1 MPRDAVIVGAVR
13 TPIGKRNGALRGIH
27 SVDLSAHV
35 LRALAE
41 RTGLDPG
48 RVDDVVWGC
57 VSQVGEQTYNV
68 GRSAVL
74 AAGWPERV
82 PATTID
88 RQCGSSQQAAEFAA
102 AGVIAGRYD
111 IAIAGGVESM
121 SRIPLGSSA
130 GVAGQ
135 PFGATVLDRYQVEMF
150 NQGLGAEQIADKWE
164 IDRGRAD
171 DIGLE
176 SHRRAAAA
184 IDDGRFTAQIAPIKV
199 PVEVPAEDGATRLF
213 STDEGPRRG
222 GTRESVASLRPAF
235 RSDGVHT
242 AANSSQISDGAAA
255 LLITT
260 SEIAP
265 TLGLRPLARFHTSVV
280 LGVDPVT
287 MLTGPI
293 PATAAALERS
303 GLSLGDIGAFEVN
316 EAFASVL
323 GAWQDETGADPATV
337 NPNGGAIALG
347 HPLGA
352 TGARLMT
359 SLVYH
364 MVDHEVDYGLQTM
377 CEGGGMA
384 NATILERIR

>member
-1 MPRDAVIVGAVR
+1 VIVGAVR
-13 TPIGKRNGALRGIH
+13 TPIGKRNGALRGVH
-27 SVDLSAHV
+27 PVDLSAHV
-35 LRALAE
+35 LNALTERAA
-41 RTGLDPG
+41 LDPG
-48 RVDDVVWGC
+48 QVDDVIWGC

-82 PATTID
+82 PATTVD

-121 SRIPLGSSA
+121 TRVPLGSSA
-130 GVAGQ
+130 GVSGL
-135 PFGATVLDRYQVEMF
+135 PFGATVLDRYQVEIF
-150 NQGLGAEQIADKWE
+150 NQGLGAEQIADKWG

-176 SHRRAAAA
+176 SHRRAVTA
-184 IDDGRFTAQIAPIKV
+184 IDDGRFAAQIAPI
-199 PVEVPAEDGATRLF
+199 EVTDEDGSTRLF

-222 GTRESVASLRPAF
+222 GTRDSVAKVRPAF
-235 RSDGVHT
+235 RPDGVHT

-293 PATAAALERS
+293 PATAAALEKS
-303 GLSLGDIGAFEVN
+303 GLKVGDIGAFEVN

-323 GAWQDETGADPATV
+323 GAWQTETRADPATV

-364 MVDHEVDYGLQTM
+364 MVDNEIDYGLQTM

>member
-27 SVDLSAHV
+27 PVDLSAHV

-41 RTGLDPG
+41 RTGIDPG
-48 RVDDVVWGC
+48 QVDDVIWGC

-74 AAGWPERV
+74 AADWPERV
-82 PATTID
+82 PATTVD

-121 SRIPLGSSA
+121 TRVPLGSSA
-130 GVAGQ
+130 EVSGL
-135 PFGATVLDRYQVEMF
+135 PFGQTVLDRYQVEMF
-150 NQGLGAEQIADKWE
+150 NQGLGAEQIADKWG
-164 IDRGRAD
+164 IDRGHAD

-176 SHRRAAAA
+176 SHRRAVAA
-184 IDDGRFTAQIAPIKV
+184 IDDGRFAAQIEPM
-199 PVEVPAEDGATRLF
+199 EVTDEDGTIRLF
-213 STDEGPRRG
+213 ATDEGPRRG
-222 GTRESVASLRPAF
+222 GTRESVAKVRPAF
-235 RSDGVHT
+235 RPEGVHT

-260 SEIAP
+260 SEMAAS
-265 TLGLRPLARFHTSVV
+265 LGLHPLVRFHTSVV

-293 PATAAALERS
+293 PATAAALKKS

-323 GAWQDETGADPATV
+323 GAWQAETGADPAKV

-359 SLVYH
+359 SLVHH
-364 MVDHEVDYGLQTM
+364 MADNEIDYGLQTM

>member
-1 MPRDAVIVGAVR
+1 MSRDAVIVGAVR

-27 SVDLSAHV
+27 PVDLSAHV
-35 LRALAE
+35 LGALAG
-41 RTGLDPG
+41 RTGIDLG
-48 RVDDVVWGC
+48 RVDDVIWGC

-74 AAGWPERV
+74 AAGWPERI
-82 PATTID
+82 PATTVD

-102 AGVIAGRYD
+102 AGVIAGHYD
-111 IAIAGGVESM
+111 VAIAGGVESM
-121 SRIPLGSSA
+121 TRVPLGSSA
-130 GVAGQ
+130 EVSGL

-150 NQGLGAEQIADKWE
+150 NQGLGAEQIADKWG

-176 SHRRAAAA
+176 SHRRAAEA
-184 IDDGRFTAQIAPIKV
+184 IDDGRFAAQIAPI
-199 PVEVPAEDGATRLF
+199 EVASADGATWLF

-222 GTRESVASLRPAF
+222 GTREGVAKVRPVF
-235 RSDGVHT
+235 RPDGVHT

-260 SEIAP
+260 SEIAAS
-265 TLGLRPLARFHTSVV
+265 LGLRPLVRFHTSVV

-293 PATAAALERS
+293 PATAAALEKS

-323 GAWQDETGADPATV
+323 GAWQAETGADPAKV

-364 MVDHEVDYGLQTM
+364 LVDHEIDYGLQTM

>member
-1 MPRDAVIVGAVR
+1 VIVGAVR

-27 SVDLSAHV
+27 PVDLSAHV
-35 LRALAE
+35 LQALAG
-41 RTGLDPG
+41 RSGIDPG
-48 RVDDVVWGC
+48 RVDDVIWGC

-82 PATTID
+82 PATTVD

-102 AGVIAGRYD
+102 AGVIVGRYD
-111 IAIAGGVESM
+111 VAIAGGVESM
-121 SRIPLGSSA
+121 TRVPLGSSA
-130 GVAGQ
+130 QVSGL
-135 PFGATVLDRYQVEMF
+135 PFGQTVLDRYQVEMF
-150 NQGLGAEQIADKWE
+150 NQGLGAEQIADKWG
-164 IDRGRAD
+164 IDRDRAD

-176 SHRRAAAA
+176 SHRRAVQA
-184 IDDGRFTAQIAPIKV
+184 IDDGRFAAQIAPI
-199 PVEVPAEDGATRLF
+199 EVTDEDGATRLF

-222 GTRESVASLRPAF
+222 GTREGVAKVRPAF
-235 RSDGVHT
+235 RPDGVHT

-265 TLGLRPLARFHTSVV
+265 SLGLRPLARFHTSVV

-293 PATAAALERS
+293 PATAAALEKS

-323 GAWQDETGADPATV
+323 GAWQTETGADPAKV

>member
-1 MPRDAVIVGAVR
+1 VIVGAVR

-27 SVDLSAHV
+27 PVDLSAHV
-35 LRALAE
+35 LRALAG
-41 RTGLDPG
+41 RAGIDPG
-48 RVDDVVWGC
+48 RVDDVIWGC

-74 AAGWPERV
+74 AAGWPERI
-82 PATTID
+82 PATTVD

-102 AGVIAGRYD
+102 AGVIAGHYD

-121 SRIPLGSSA
+121 TRVPLGSSA
-130 GVAGQ
+130 GVAGL
-135 PFGATVLDRYQVEMF
+135 PFGTTVLDRYQVEMF
-150 NQGLGAEQIADKWE
+150 NQGLGAEQIADKWG

-176 SHRRAAAA
+176 SHRRAVAA
-184 IDDGRFTAQIAPIKV
+184 IEDGRFAAQIAPI
-199 PVEVPAEDGATRLF
+199 EVTGDDGATRWF
-213 STDEGPRRG
+213 STDEGPRSG
-222 GTRESVASLRPAF
+222 GTRESVAKVRPAF
-235 RSDGVHT
+235 RPDGVHT

-265 TLGLRPLARFHTSVV
+265 ALGLRPLARFHTSVV

-293 PATAAALERS
+293 PATAAALEKS

-323 GAWQDETGADPATV
+323 GAWQAETGADPARV

>member
-1 MPRDAVIVGAVR
+1 VIVGAVR

-27 SVDLSAHV
+27 PVDLSAHV
-35 LRALAE
+35 LKALAE
-41 RTGLDPG
+41 RTGIDPG
-48 RVDDVVWGC
+48 RVDDVIWGC

-82 PATTID
+82 PATTVD

-111 IAIAGGVESM
+111 IAVAGGVESM
-121 SRIPLGSSA
+121 TRVPLGSSTEVS
-130 GVAGQ
+130 GM
-135 PFGATVLDRYQVEMF
+135 PFGMTVLNRYQVEMF
-150 NQGLGAEQIADKWE
+150 NQGLGAEQIAGTWG

-176 SHRRAAAA
+176 SHRRAMAA
-184 IDDGRFTAQIAPIKV
+184 IDGGWFAAQIAPI
-199 PVEVPAEDGATRLF
+199 EVTAEDGTTRLF
-213 STDEGPRRG
+213 GTDEGPRRG
-222 GTRESVASLRPAF
+222 GTRDSVAKVRPAF
-235 RSDGVHT
+235 RPDGVHT

-265 TLGLRPLARFHTSVV
+265 SLGLRPLARFHTSVV

-293 PATAAALERS
+293 PATAAAVAKS
-303 GLSLGDIGAFEVN
+303 GLSVRDIGAFEVN

-323 GAWQDETGADPATV
+323 GAWQAETGADPATV

-364 MVDHEVDYGLQTM
+364 MIDNGIDYGLQTM

>member
-1 MPRDAVIVGAVR
+1 M
-13 TPIGKRNGALRGIH
+13 
-27 SVDLSAHV
+27 
-35 LRALAE
+35 
-41 RTGLDPG
+41 
-48 RVDDVVWGC
+48 
-57 VSQVGEQTYNV
+57 

-111 IAIAGGVESM
+111 VAVAGGVESM
-121 SRIPLGSSA
+121 TRVPLGSSA
-130 GVAGQ
+130 QVSGL
-135 PFGATVLDRYQVEMF
+135 PFGQAVLDRYQVEMF
-150 NQGLGAEQIADKWE
+150 NQGLGAEQIADKWG
-164 IDRGRAD
+164 IDRDRAD

-176 SHRRAAAA
+176 SHRRAVQA
-184 IDDGRFTAQIAPIKV
+184 IDDGRFAAQIAPI
-199 PVEVPAEDGATRLF
+199 EVTDSGGATRLF

-222 GTRESVASLRPAF
+222 GTREGVAKVRPAF
-235 RSDGVHT
+235 RPDGVHT

-265 TLGLRPLARFHTSVV
+265 SLGLRPLARFHTSVV

-293 PATAAALERS
+293 PATAAALEKS
-303 GLSLGDIGAFEVN
+303 GLSLSDIGAFEVN

-323 GAWQDETGADPATV
+323 GAWQTETGADPAKV

>member
-13 TPIGKRNGALRGIH
+13 TPIGKRNGSLRGIH
-27 SVDLSAHV
+27 PVDLSAHV
-35 LRALAE
+35 LRALAD
-41 RTGLDPG
+41 RTGLSPG
-48 RVDDVVWGC
+48 RVDDVIWGC

-82 PATTID
+82 PATTVD

-111 IAIAGGVESM
+111 IAVAGGVESM
-121 SRIPLGSSA
+121 TRVPLGSSA
-130 GVAGQ
+130 EICGL
-135 PFGATVLDRYQVEMF
+135 PFGQTVLDRYQVEMF
-150 NQGLGAEQIADKWE
+150 NQGLGAEQIADKWGV
-164 IDRGRAD
+164 DRGRAD

-184 IDDGRFTAQIAPIKV
+184 IDEGRFTAQIAPI
-199 PVEVPAEDGATRLF
+199 EVVDEDGATRLF
-213 STDEGPRRG
+213 AVDEGPRRG
-222 GTRESVASLRPAF
+222 GTRESVAKVRPAF
-235 RSDGVHT
+235 RPEGVHT

-260 SEIAP
+260 SEMAAS
-265 TLGLRPLARFHTSVV
+265 LGLRPLVRFHTSVV

-293 PATAAALERS
+293 PATAAALKKS

-323 GAWQDETGADPATV
+323 GAWRAETGVDPAKV

-364 MVDHEVDYGLQTM
+364 MVDNEIDYGLQTM

>member
-1 MPRDAVIVGAVR
+1 VTDSG
-13 TPIGKRNGALRGIH
+13 
-27 SVDLSAHV
+27 
-35 LRALAE
+35 
-41 RTGLDPG
+41 
-48 RVDDVVWGC
+48 
-57 VSQVGEQTYNV
+57 
-68 GRSAVL
+68 
-74 AAGWPERV
+74 
-82 PATTID
+82 
-88 RQCGSSQQAAEFAA
+88 
-102 AGVIAGRYD
+102 
-111 IAIAGGVESM
+111 
-121 SRIPLGSSA
+121 
-130 GVAGQ
+130 
-135 PFGATVLDRYQVEMF
+135 
-150 NQGLGAEQIADKWE
+150 
-164 IDRGRAD
+164 
-171 DIGLE
+171 
-176 SHRRAAAA
+176 
-184 IDDGRFTAQIAPIKV
+184 
-199 PVEVPAEDGATRLF
+199 GATRLF

-222 GTRESVASLRPAF
+222 GTRDGVAKVRPAF
-235 RSDGVHT
+235 RPDGVHT

-265 TLGLRPLARFHTSVV
+265 SLGLRPLARFHTSVV

-293 PATAAALERS
+293 PATAVALEKS

-323 GAWQDETGADPATV
+323 GAWQTETGADPAKV

>member
-1 MPRDAVIVGAVR
+1 MVRDAVIVGAVR
-13 TPIGKRNGALRGIH
+13 TPIGKRNGSLQGIH
-27 SVDLSAHV
+27 PVDLSAHV

-41 RTGLDPG
+41 RTGIDPG
-48 RVDDVVWGC
+48 RVDDVIWGC

-82 PATTID
+82 PATTVD

-111 IAIAGGVESM
+111 LAIAGGVESM
-121 SRIPLGSSA
+121 TRVPLGSSTE
-130 GVAGQ
+130 VAGI
-135 PFGATVLDRYQVEMF
+135 PFGATVLQRYQVEMF
-150 NQGLGAEQIADKWE
+150 NQGLGAEQIADKWG

-176 SHRRAAAA
+176 SHRRAVAA
-184 IDDGRFTAQIAPIKV
+184 IDDGRFTVQIAPI
-199 PVEVPAEDGATRLF
+199 EVTDGDGATRLF

-222 GTRESVASLRPAF
+222 GTRERVAKVRPAF
-235 RSDGVHT
+235 RPEGVHT

-260 SEIAP
+260 SELAP
-265 TLGLRPLARFHTSVV
+265 LLGLRPLARFHTSVV

-293 PATAAALERS
+293 PATAAALKKS
-303 GLSLGDIGAFEVN
+303 GLNLGDIGVFEVN

-323 GAWQDETGADPATV
+323 GAWQFETGADPAKV

-359 SLVYH
+359 SLVHH
-364 MVDHEVDYGLQTM
+364 MVDNEIDYGLQTM

>member
-1 MPRDAVIVGAVR
+1 MIVGAVR
-13 TPIGKRNGALRGIH
+13 TPVGKRNGALRGIH
-27 SVDLSAHV
+27 PVDLSAHV
-35 LRALAE
+35 LQALAG
-41 RTGLDPG
+41 RSGIDPG
-48 RVDDVVWGC
+48 RVDDVIWGC

-111 IAIAGGVESM
+111 IAVAGGVESM
-121 SRIPLGSSA
+121 TRVPLGSSA
-130 GVAGQ
+130 QVSGM
-135 PFGATVLDRYQVEMF
+135 PFGQAVLDRYQVEMF
-150 NQGLGAEQIADKWE
+150 NQGLGAEQIADKWG

-176 SHRRAAAA
+176 SHRRAIAA
-184 IDDGRFTAQIAPIKV
+184 IDEGRFEAQIAPI
-199 PVEVPAEDGATRLF
+199 EVTDSGGTSRLF

-222 GTRESVASLRPAF
+222 GTRDSVAQVRPVF
-235 RSDGVHT
+235 RPDGVHT

-260 SEIAP
+260 SEIASS
-265 TLGLRPLARFHTSVV
+265 LGLRPLVRFHTSVV

-293 PATAAALERS
+293 PATAAALEKS
-303 GLSLGDIGAFEVN
+303 GLRLDDIGAFEVN

-323 GAWQDETGADPATV
+323 GAWQNETGADPAKV

-347 HPLGA
+347 HPLGGS
-352 TGARLMT
+352 GARLMT
-359 SLVYH
+359 TMIHH
-364 MVDHEVDYGLQTM
+364 MRATGVRYGLQTM

>member
-1 MPRDAVIVGAVR
+1 VIVGAVR

-27 SVDLSAHV
+27 PVDLSAHV
-35 LRALAE
+35 LKALAE
-41 RTGLDPG
+41 RTGIDPG
-48 RVDDVVWGC
+48 RVDDVIWGC

-74 AAGWPERV
+74 AAGWPERI
-82 PATTID
+82 PATTVD

-111 IAIAGGVESM
+111 VAIAGGVESM
-121 SRIPLGSSA
+121 TRVPLGSSA
-130 GVAGQ
+130 QVSGL
-135 PFGATVLDRYQVEMF
+135 PFGQTVLDRYQVEMF
-150 NQGLGAEQIADKWE
+150 HQGLGAEQIADKWG
-164 IDRGRAD
+164 IDRERAD

-176 SHRRAAAA
+176 SHRRAVAA
-184 IDDGRFTAQIAPIKV
+184 IDDDRFVAQIAPI
-199 PVEVPAEDGATRLF
+199 EVTDEDGTTRLF

-222 GTRESVASLRPAF
+222 GTRESVAKVRPVF
-235 RSDGVHT
+235 RPDGVHT

-265 TLGLRPLARFHTSVV
+265 SLGLRPLARFHTSVV

-293 PATAAALERS
+293 PATAAALEKS

-323 GAWQDETGADPATV
+323 GAWQTETGADPAKV

>member
-1 MPRDAVIVGAVR
+1 VVTRDAVIVAAVR
-13 TPIGKRNGALRGIH
+13 TPIGKRNGALRSVH
-27 SVDLSAHV
+27 PVDLSAHV
-35 LRALAE
+35 LRALVE
-41 RTGLDPG
+41 RTGIDPG
-48 RVDDVVWGC
+48 QVNDVIWGC

-74 AAGWPERV
+74 AAGWPDEV
-82 PATTID
+82 PATTVD

-111 IAIAGGVESM
+111 VAVAGGVESM
-121 SRIPLGSSA
+121 TRVPLGSSA
-130 GVAGQ
+130 QVSGA
-135 PFGATVLDRYQVEMF
+135 PFGQTVLDRYHVDLF
-150 NQGLGAEQIADKWE
+150 HQGLGAEQIADKWG
-164 IDRGRAD
+164 IGRARAD

-176 SHRRAAAA
+176 SHRRAVAA
-184 IDDGRFTAQIAPIKV
+184 IDEGRFAAQIAPI
-199 PVEVPAEDGATRLF
+199 EITDEDSASRLF
-213 STDEGPRRG
+213 KTDEGPRRG
-222 GTRESVASLRPAF
+222 GTPETVAGVRPAF
-235 RSDGVHT
+235 RPDGVHT

-260 SEIAP
+260 SETARS
-265 TLGLRPLARFHTSVV
+265 LGLRPLVRFQTSVV

-293 PATAAALERS
+293 PATAAALKKS
-303 GLSLGDIGAFEVN
+303 GLRIEDIGAFEVN

-323 GAWQDETGADPATV
+323 GAWQIETGADPARV

-364 MVDHEVDYGLQTM
+364 LIDNEIDFGLQTM

>member
-1 MPRDAVIVGAVR
+1 VIVGAVR

-27 SVDLSAHV
+27 PVDLSAHV

-41 RTGLDPG
+41 RTGIDPG
-48 RVDDVVWGC
+48 RVDDVIWGC

-74 AAGWPERV
+74 AAGWPERI
-82 PATTID
+82 PATTVD

-121 SRIPLGSSA
+121 TRVPLGSSA
-130 GVAGQ
+130 EISGK

-150 NQGLGAEQIADKWE
+150 NQGLGAEQIAGKWG
-164 IDRGRAD
+164 IDRERAD

-176 SHRRAAAA
+176 SHRRAVAA
-184 IDDGRFTAQIAPIKV
+184 IDDGRFAAQIAPI
-199 PVEVPAEDGATRLF
+199 EVTAEDGTTRLF

-222 GTRESVASLRPAF
+222 GTRESAASLRPAF
-235 RSDGVHT
+235 RPDGVHT
-242 AANSSQISDGAAA
+242 AANSSQVSDGAAA

-265 TLGLRPLARFHTSVV
+265 SLSLRPLARFHTSVV

-293 PATAAALERS
+293 PATAAALKKS

-323 GAWQDETGADPATV
+323 GAWQTETGADPAKV

-364 MVDHEVDYGLQTM
+364 MIDNESDYGLQTM